1 MQAVERTLLVLS
13 TVASQPAPVTITQ
26 LADLTGLSVST
37 VHRYSAALV
46 EVGYLHRNADKGF
59 SLAGRGLALAASAS
73 GPDAVATRVRDSL
86 RELRLATGETSFAS
100 QLAGHDVVCVAM
112 ERGTNPLQLSVRVGQ
127 TIPPLHAASARVV
140 LAFSDQTVVRNA
152 IARSPDLS
160 PDGVDD
166 FIARLTEIRSRGFD
180 ICDSEFDHGVWA
192 VAAPVLPIDSGELF
206 GSIAVAGSAATF
218 SRREKRETVIDL
230 VVSAASSVS
239 ARS

>member
-13 TVASQPAPVTITQ
+13 TVASQPAAVTITQ
-26 LADLTGLSVST
+26 LAELTGLSVST

-46 EVGYLHRNADKGF
+46 EAGYLHRNADKGF
-59 SLAGRGLALAASAS
+59 TLAGRGFALATLARA
-73 GPDAVATRVRDSL
+73 PDGVAVRVRESL

-140 LAFSDQTVVRNA
+140 LAFSDQTVVEKA
-152 IARSPDLS
+152 IAGSSDLS
-160 PDGVDD
+160 PGSADD
-166 FIARLTEIRSRGFD
+166 FISRLTEIRSRGFD

-192 VAAPVLPIDSGELF
+192 VAAPVVPIETGELF
-206 GSIAVAGSAATF
+206 GSIAVAGSAVTF
-218 SRREKRETVIDL
+218 SSVDKRTMVIDL
-230 VVSAASSVS
+230 VVSAASAAS